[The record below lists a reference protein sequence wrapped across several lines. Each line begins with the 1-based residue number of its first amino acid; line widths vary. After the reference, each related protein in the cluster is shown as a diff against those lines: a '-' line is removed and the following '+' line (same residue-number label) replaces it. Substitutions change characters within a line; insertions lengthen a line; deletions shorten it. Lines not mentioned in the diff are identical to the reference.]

1 MPKNIK
7 RFIPIIVILAIIA
20 VSAYYYLNVIA
31 VDETGALNASGTV
44 ETTEVT
50 IAPEVGGRIV
60 EVLAAE
66 GDLVQSGDILF
77 TLDDELL
84 QAQRG
89 RAEAGLEA
97 AEANLGV
104 VIASRVS
111 AQAAISTA
119 QAQYDLAVYAARFA
133 ELPGR
138 VAAWGEDRPDEFEQ
152 PIWYFEKSEQLVSAE
167 TEVQAAE
174 EALKVERAN
183 FERVIQDASNADVV
197 EAEARLSDAQAAFLV
212 AQDVLTRAQ
221 AQGDEQLETH
231 AQDQFDSTKAELE
244 AAQSAYTQ
252 MLSDTAASDVLEAR
266 ARLAVARERY
276 ETSLDRWNQLLTGK
290 ESLQV
295 KAAQTVWQQAEANAA
310 QIEASITQA
319 EKAIAQAQT
328 ELDLLD
334 VQMEKLV
341 IRVSVA
347 GVVLSRNIEPGEVIK
362 PGGTA
367 MTLGQLD
374 ELSITVYVPEDRY
387 GEIRLGDKVDVT
399 VDSFPGETFSATVV
413 RIADK
418 AEFTPRNVQTPEGRR
433 TTVFAVELAVSDPD
447 GKLKPGMPA
456 DVELGIGN

>member
-7 RFIPIIVILAIIA
+7 RFIPIIVVLAIVA
-20 VSAYYYLNVIA
+20 VSVYYLDMIA
-31 VDETGALNASGTV
+31 DDGTGALNASGTV
-44 ETTEVT
+44 ETTEVI
-50 IAPEVGGRIV
+50 IAPEVGGRVV

-66 GDLVQSGDILF
+66 GDLVQTGDILF

-89 RAEAGLEA
+89 RAEAAFEA
-97 AEANLGV
+97 AEASLGV
-104 VIASRVS
+104 VIASRES
-111 AQAAISTA
+111 AQAAISAA
-119 QAQYDLAVYAARFA
+119 QAQYDLAVYAARF
-133 ELPGR
+133 EEMSSR
-138 VAAWGEDRPDEFEQ
+138 VTAWGEDLPEEFEQ
-152 PIWYFEKSEQLVSAE
+152 PVWYFEKSELLDSAE
-167 TEVQAAE
+167 TEAQTAE
-174 EALKVERAN
+174 DALKIEGAN

-212 AQDVLTRAQ
+212 AQDVVTRAQ
-221 AQGDEQLETH
+221 TQGDAQLETH
-231 AQDQFDSTKAELE
+231 AQDQFDSAEAELDT
-244 AAQSAYTQ
+244 AQLAYDQ

-276 ETSLDRWNQLLTGK
+276 ETALDRWNQLLTGE

-295 KAAQTVWQQAEANAA
+295 KAAQTALQQAEANAP
-310 QIEASITQA
+310 QIEAGITQA
-319 EKAIAQAQT
+319 EKAIAQVQA

-334 VQMEKLV
+334 IQMEKLV
-341 IRVSVA
+341 IRVPVA

-362 PGGTA
+362 PGGIA

-374 ELSITVYVPEDRY
+374 DLSITVYVPEDRY
-387 GEIRLGDKVDVT
+387 GEIRLGDEVDVT

-433 TTVFAVELAVSDPD
+433 TTVFAVELAVSDPAV
-447 GKLKPGMPA
+447 KLKPGMPA
-456 DVELGIGN
+456 DVAFSD

>member
-1 MPKNIK
+1 MPKNIR
-7 RFIPIIVILAIIA
+7 RFIPIIVILAVAAAII
-20 VSAYYYLNVIA
+20 YYFNVIA

-44 ETTEVT
+44 ETTEVV
-50 IAPEVGGRIV
+50 IAPEVGGRVV

-84 QAQRG
+84 RAQRG
-89 RAEAGLEA
+89 RAEAALET
-97 AEANLGV
+97 AEASLGV
-104 VIASRVS
+104 VIASRES

-119 QAQYDLAVYAARFA
+119 QAQYDLAVYAARFE

-138 VAAWGEDRPDEFEQ
+138 VTAWSEDSPDEFEQ

-197 EAEARLSDAQAAFLV
+197 AAEVRLSDAQAAFLV

-231 AQDQFDSTKAELE
+231 AQDQFDSAEAELE
-244 AAQSAYTQ
+244 AAQSAYNQ
-252 MLSDTAASDVLEAR
+252 MLSDTAVADVLEAR

-276 ETSLDRWNQLLTGK
+276 ETALDRRNQLLTGE

-319 EKAIAQAQT
+319 EKAITQAQA

-362 PGGTA
+362 PGGIA
-367 MTLGQLD
+367 ITLGQLD
-374 ELSITVYVPEDRY
+374 DLTITVYVPEDRY
-387 GEIRLGDKVDVT
+387 GEIRLGDEVDVT
-399 VDSFPGETFSATVV
+399 VDSFPSETFSATVV

-456 DVELGIGN
+456 DVRLGARD